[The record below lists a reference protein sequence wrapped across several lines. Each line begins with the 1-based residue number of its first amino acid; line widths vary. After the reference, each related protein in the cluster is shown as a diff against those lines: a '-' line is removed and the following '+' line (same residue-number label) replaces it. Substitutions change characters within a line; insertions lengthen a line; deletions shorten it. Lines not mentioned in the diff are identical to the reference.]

1 MEDEHPRCT
10 CKLEERKVFV
20 FVFNR
25 HRLQQHKHDK
35 YSFQTKGQMTADKR
49 FSKGTWNSK
58 LTRGEF
64 LACVIVLRFLLLK
77 KLVSIKTTHA
87 LYRDNGP
94 LIFRVCV
101 LLSVVMKNDY
111 RN

>member
-64 LACVIVLRFLLLK
+64 LACVIVLRFLLVK
-77 KLVSIKTTHA
+77 KLVSINIAHA

-94 LIFRVCV
+94 
-101 LLSVVMKNDY
+101 
-111 RN
+111 